1 MANKATKGILTVL
14 IEGVI
19 NDFMPQ
25 TVADVVYVD
34 DQQTTL
40 TTKLAEIIADLA
52 TRAKTTDMTS
62 AIQTAING
70 LRTELMG
77 EDVPE
82 AYDTFKEIATYIT
95 EHKEVS
101 DALTAAVGNKADKST
116 VEAIQQ
122 TVNALGAL
130 AKKDKVEETDLA
142 DALKT
147 KINASTE
154 AQHTHDNKTVLDG
167 ITAEKVTAWDGKGR
181 VLVSKTQPADLG
193 PTDLWVRPID

>member
-14 IEGVI
+14 IEGVL

-25 TVADVVYVD
+25 TVADMVYVD
-34 DQQTTL
+34 GETTL
-40 TTKLAEIIADLA
+40 TTKLAEILADVA
-52 TRAKTTDMTS
+52 TRAKTTDMNS
-62 AIQTAING
+62 AIQTAIDG

-116 VEAIQQ
+116 VEALQQ
-122 TVNALGAL
+122 TVNALSA
-130 AKKDKVEETDLA
+130 T
-142 DALKT
+142 
-147 KINASTE
+147 
-154 AQHTHDNKTVLDG
+154 QHTHANQTVLDG

-181 VLVSKTQPADLG
+181 ALVSKTQPADLG
-193 PTDLWVRPID
+193 PTDIWLRPID

>member
-1 MANKATKGILTVL
+1 MANKATKGIMTVL
-14 IEGVI
+14 IEGVL

-25 TVADVVYVD
+25 TVADMVYVD
-34 DQQTTL
+34 GETTL
-40 TTKLAEIIADLA
+40 TTKLAEILADVA
-52 TRAKTTDMTS
+52 TRAKTTDMNS
-62 AIQTAING
+62 AIQTAIDA

-101 DALTAAVGNKADKST
+101 DALTAAVGSKADKSA

-142 DALKT
+142 EALKT
-147 KINASTE
+147 KVNAAAA
-154 AQHTHDNKTVLDG
+154 AQHTHANQTVLDG
-167 ITAEKVTAWDGKGR
+167 ISAEKVTAWDGKGR
-181 VLVSKTQPADLG
+181 ALVSKTQPADLG
-193 PTDLWVRPID
+193 PTDIWLRPID

>member
-14 IEGVI
+14 VEGVL
-19 NDFMPQ
+19 NDYMPQ
-25 TVADVVYVD
+25 TVSDAVYVD
-34 DQQTTL
+34 GSTTL
-40 TTKLAEIIADLA
+40 TTKLAEMIADTA
-52 TRAKTTDMTS
+52 TRAKTDDMT
-62 AIQTAING
+62 TAIKNAIDD

-82 AYDTFKEIATYIT
+82 AYDTFKEIATYIA

-101 DALTAAVGNKADKST
+101 DALTAAVGNKADKTT
-116 VEAIQQ
+116 VEALQK
-122 TVNALGAL
+122 TVAALGAL

-147 KINASTE
+147 KINESAE
-154 AQHTHDNKTVLDG
+154 ANHTHANKATLDK
-167 ITAEKVTAWDGKGR
+167 IDEAKLTELESKGR

-193 PTDLWVRPID
+193 PTDLWIRPID